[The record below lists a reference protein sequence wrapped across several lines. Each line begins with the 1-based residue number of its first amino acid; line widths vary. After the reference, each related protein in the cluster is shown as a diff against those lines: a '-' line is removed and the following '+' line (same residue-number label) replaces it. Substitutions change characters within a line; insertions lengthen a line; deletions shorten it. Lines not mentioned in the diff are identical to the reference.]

1 MTLTITALSPDYF
14 GVTVNS
20 QELHKTKQSIFK
32 VNMSD
37 ADLHQLTESRVDKDH
52 LIEFAYIFLLDHE
65 LVGAI
70 QSAVNIQ
77 TISHYFPEFPETVK
91 SWIDE
96 MPNSDFE

>member
-1 MTLTITALSPDYF
+1 MKLTIAARSRDDF
-14 GVTVNS
+14 DVIVDS
-20 QELHKTKQSIFK
+20 EELHKTKQSIFK

-37 ADLHQLTESRVDKDH
+37 ADLHQLTESRVEKYH
-52 LIEFAYIFLLDHE
+52 LIEFACIFLLDHE
-65 LVGAI
+65 PVGAI
-70 QSAVNIQ
+70 QSAVKIQ

>member
-1 MTLTITALSPDYF
+1 MKLTITALSPDYF

-77 TISHYFPEFPETVK
+77 TISHYFPEFPKTVK